1 MGSVKVILDSMLSSS
16 EIWNKPGGVWY
27 CIGDISINSSVTTVD
42 NEDGKVVISE
52 FNAVE
57 VEDEVIGVE

>member
-16 EIWNKPGGVWY
+16 EIWNKPGWVWY
-27 CIGDISINSSVTTVD
+27 CIGDISINSGVATVD